1 MYLSMSAGLTH
12 LECRLLAPIRSD
24 QAHKGIHPRVS
35 PQLHSYTCASG
46 NHIRN
51 AGTVL
56 TLGRSWVP
64 ERMARSLPH
73 KELQGKIHQQQ
84 PKLVE
89 AEWAMRAKWEFL
101 LKLYTV

>member
-1 MYLSMSAGLTH
+1 M
-12 LECRLLAPIRSD
+12 
-24 QAHKGIHPRVS
+24 
-35 PQLHSYTCASG
+35 
-46 NHIRN
+46 
-51 AGTVL
+51 L